1 MPLARW
7 VPGLDSLLHYR
18 RAWFRPDVQ
27 AGLSVAAIQ
36 IPTAIAYAQIA
47 GFPPQVGLYA
57 CILPMLIYALIGS
70 SRQLMVG
77 PDAATAAMVAAAI
90 TPLAAGDPQR
100 LVDLSMIVAIMVGLF
115 SIVAGLARAGF
126 IASFLSRPI
135 LVGYLNGIGLSLL
148 VGQLG
153 KLFGYEAATSG
164 FVAGIL
170 ALLGNL
176 LHIHWPTL
184 ILGSLSLL
192 LMVLLPRRFPQLPGA
207 LCGVLLAS
215 LAAALLGLDRYGV
228 ELLGE
233 VPAGLPQLSWPQTSL
248 EELKSLLRDATGI
261 TVVSFCSAMLT
272 ARSFAARHGYS
283 INANHEFVALGLA
296 NIGAGVSQGFAIS
309 GADSR
314 TAVNDMVG
322 GKTQLVGVVAAL
334 VIAATL
340 LLLNKP
346 LGWVP
351 MPALGAVLLLAGWG
365 LIDVQALKG
374 FWKLSRFEFSLCL
387 LTTVGVLSVGVLP
400 GIFVAVSIAVL
411 RLLYYTYRP
420 SDAVLGWMH
429 GIDGQVELAKY
440 PQATTLP
447 GLVIYRFDAP
457 PVVLQRRL
465 LQAAGAC
472 RGGRQRAAECGAA
485 QRRSHDQPRHQRP
498 GHPPRGA
505 TDPQGPGR
513 APIAGAGDRADAG
526 PAATL
531 EHARRDQAAAGVQ
544 LGAFGGQCLSLLAA
558 PAGKTRRPGRGYKRK
573 CLTMPCSSRPS
584 SASCSL
590 DEAVDCMAWAD

>member
-170 ALLGNL
+170 ALLENL

-192 LMVLLPRRFPQLPGA
+192 LMELLPRRFPQLPGA

-457 PVVLQRRL
+457 LLFFNADYFKQRVLAVVDSSERPNAVLLNAEAMTNLDISGLATLHEVQQILKAQGVHLSLARVTGQTLDLLQRSSMLGEIKPPLVFSSVRSGVSAYRYWLRQQERL
-465 LQAAGAC
+465 AA
-472 RGGRQRAAECGAA
+472 
-485 QRRSHDQPRHQRP
+485 
-498 GHPPRGA
+498 
-505 TDPQGPGR
+505 
-513 APIAGAGDRADAG
+513 
-526 PAATL
+526 
-531 EHARRDQAAAGVQ
+531 QAAATSGN
-544 LGAFGGQCLSLLAA
+544 A
-558 PAGKTRRPGRGYKRK
+558 
-573 CLTMPCSSRPS
+573 
-584 SASCSL
+584 
-590 DEAVDCMAWAD
+590 

>member
-170 ALLGNL
+170 ALLENL

-457 PVVLQRRL
+457 LLFFNADYFKQRVLAVVDGSKRPNAVLLNAEAMTNLDISGLATLHEVQQILKAQGLHLSLARVTGQTLDLLQRSSMLGEIKPPLVFSSVRSGVSAYRYWLRQQERL
-465 LQAAGAC
+465 AA
-472 RGGRQRAAECGAA
+472 
-485 QRRSHDQPRHQRP
+485 
-498 GHPPRGA
+498 
-505 TDPQGPGR
+505 
-513 APIAGAGDRADAG
+513 
-526 PAATL
+526 
-531 EHARRDQAAAGVQ
+531 QAAATSGN
-544 LGAFGGQCLSLLAA
+544 A
-558 PAGKTRRPGRGYKRK
+558 
-573 CLTMPCSSRPS
+573 
-584 SASCSL
+584 
-590 DEAVDCMAWAD
+590 

>member
-1 MPLARW
+1 MPLALW

-170 ALLGNL
+170 ALLENL

-283 INANHEFVALGLA
+283 INPNHEFVALGLA

-457 PVVLQRRL
+457 LLFFNADYFKQRVLAVVDGSERPNAVLLNAEAMTNLDISGLATLHEVQQILKAQGVHLSLARVTGQTLDLLQRSSMLGEIKPPLVFSSVRSGVSAYRYWLRQQERL
-465 LQAAGAC
+465 AA
-472 RGGRQRAAECGAA
+472 
-485 QRRSHDQPRHQRP
+485 
-498 GHPPRGA
+498 
-505 TDPQGPGR
+505 
-513 APIAGAGDRADAG
+513 
-526 PAATL
+526 
-531 EHARRDQAAAGVQ
+531 QAAATSGN
-544 LGAFGGQCLSLLAA
+544 A
-558 PAGKTRRPGRGYKRK
+558 
-573 CLTMPCSSRPS
+573 
-584 SASCSL
+584 
-590 DEAVDCMAWAD
+590 

>member
-115 SIVAGLARAGF
+115 SIVASLARAGF

-170 ALLGNL
+170 ALLENL

-283 INANHEFVALGLA
+283 INPNHEFVALGLA

-457 PVVLQRRL
+457 LLFFNADYFKQRVLAVVDGSERPNAVLLNAEAMTNLDISGLATLHEVQQILKAQGVHLSLARVTGQTLDLLQRSSMLGEIKPPLVFSSVRSGVSAYRYWLRQQERL
-465 LQAAGAC
+465 AA
-472 RGGRQRAAECGAA
+472 
-485 QRRSHDQPRHQRP
+485 
-498 GHPPRGA
+498 
-505 TDPQGPGR
+505 
-513 APIAGAGDRADAG
+513 
-526 PAATL
+526 
-531 EHARRDQAAAGVQ
+531 QAAATSGN
-544 LGAFGGQCLSLLAA
+544 A
-558 PAGKTRRPGRGYKRK
+558 
-573 CLTMPCSSRPS
+573 
-584 SASCSL
+584 
-590 DEAVDCMAWAD
+590 

>member
-153 KLFGYEAATSG
+153 KLFGYEAATSS

-170 ALLGNL
+170 ALLENL

-351 MPALGAVLLLAGWG
+351 MPALGAVLLLAGWS

-457 PVVLQRRL
+457 LLFFNADYFKQRVLAVVDGSERPNAVLLNAEAMTNLDISGLATLHEVQQILKAQGVHLSLARVTGQTLDLLQRSSMLGEIKPPLVFSSVRSGVSAYRYWLRQQERL
-465 LQAAGAC
+465 AA
-472 RGGRQRAAECGAA
+472 
-485 QRRSHDQPRHQRP
+485 
-498 GHPPRGA
+498 
-505 TDPQGPGR
+505 
-513 APIAGAGDRADAG
+513 
-526 PAATL
+526 
-531 EHARRDQAAAGVQ
+531 QAAATSGN
-544 LGAFGGQCLSLLAA
+544 A
-558 PAGKTRRPGRGYKRK
+558 
-573 CLTMPCSSRPS
+573 
-584 SASCSL
+584 
-590 DEAVDCMAWAD
+590 

>member
-18 RAWFRPDVQ
+18 RAWFRSDVQ

-170 ALLGNL
+170 ALLENL

-283 INANHEFVALGLA
+283 INANHELVALGLA

-457 PVVLQRRL
+457 LLFFNADYFKQRVLAVVDGSERPNAVLLNAEAMTNLDISGLATLHEVQQILKAQGVHVSLARVTGQTLDLLQRSSMLGEIKPPLVFSSVRSGVSAYRYWLRQQERL
-465 LQAAGAC
+465 AA
-472 RGGRQRAAECGAA
+472 
-485 QRRSHDQPRHQRP
+485 
-498 GHPPRGA
+498 
-505 TDPQGPGR
+505 
-513 APIAGAGDRADAG
+513 
-526 PAATL
+526 
-531 EHARRDQAAAGVQ
+531 QAAATSGN
-544 LGAFGGQCLSLLAA
+544 A
-558 PAGKTRRPGRGYKRK
+558 
-573 CLTMPCSSRPS
+573 
-584 SASCSL
+584 
-590 DEAVDCMAWAD
+590 

>member
-77 PDAATAAMVAAAI
+77 PDAATAAMGAAAI

-100 LVDLSMIVAIMVGLF
+100 LVDLSMIVAIMGGLF

-170 ALLGNL
+170 ALLENL

-296 NIGAGVSQGFAIS
+296 NIGAGVSQGFAIR

-314 TAVNDMVG
+314 PAVNDMVG

-457 PVVLQRRL
+457 LLFFNADYFKQRVLAVVDGSERPNAVLLNAEAMTNLDISGLATLHEVQQILKAQGVHLSLARVTGQTLDLLQRSSMLGEIKPPLVFSSVRSGVSAYRYWLRQQERL
-465 LQAAGAC
+465 AA
-472 RGGRQRAAECGAA
+472 
-485 QRRSHDQPRHQRP
+485 
-498 GHPPRGA
+498 
-505 TDPQGPGR
+505 
-513 APIAGAGDRADAG
+513 
-526 PAATL
+526 
-531 EHARRDQAAAGVQ
+531 QAAATSGN
-544 LGAFGGQCLSLLAA
+544 A
-558 PAGKTRRPGRGYKRK
+558 
-573 CLTMPCSSRPS
+573 
-584 SASCSL
+584 
-590 DEAVDCMAWAD
+590 

>member
-153 KLFGYEAATSG
+153 KLFGYETATSG

-170 ALLGNL
+170 ALLENL

-457 PVVLQRRL
+457 LLFFNADYFKQRVLAVVDGSERPNAVLLNAEAMTNLDISGLATLHEVQQILKAQGVHLSLARVTGQTLDLLQRSSMLGEIKPPLVFSSVRSGVSAYRYWLRQQERL
-465 LQAAGAC
+465 AA
-472 RGGRQRAAECGAA
+472 
-485 QRRSHDQPRHQRP
+485 
-498 GHPPRGA
+498 
-505 TDPQGPGR
+505 
-513 APIAGAGDRADAG
+513 
-526 PAATL
+526 
-531 EHARRDQAAAGVQ
+531 QAAATSGN
-544 LGAFGGQCLSLLAA
+544 A
-558 PAGKTRRPGRGYKRK
+558 
-573 CLTMPCSSRPS
+573 
-584 SASCSL
+584 
-590 DEAVDCMAWAD
+590 

>member
-170 ALLGNL
+170 ALLENL

-192 LMVLLPRRFPQLPGA
+192 LMVPLPRRFPQLPGA

-283 INANHEFVALGLA
+283 INPNHEFVALGLA

-457 PVVLQRRL
+457 LLFFNADYFKQRVLAVVDGSERPNAVLLNAEAMTNLDISGLATLHEVQQILKAQGVHLSLARVTGQTLDLLQRSSMLGEIKPPLVFSSVRSGVSAYRYWLRQQERL
-465 LQAAGAC
+465 AA
-472 RGGRQRAAECGAA
+472 
-485 QRRSHDQPRHQRP
+485 
-498 GHPPRGA
+498 
-505 TDPQGPGR
+505 
-513 APIAGAGDRADAG
+513 
-526 PAATL
+526 
-531 EHARRDQAAAGVQ
+531 QAAATSGN
-544 LGAFGGQCLSLLAA
+544 A
-558 PAGKTRRPGRGYKRK
+558 
-573 CLTMPCSSRPS
+573 
-584 SASCSL
+584 
-590 DEAVDCMAWAD
+590 

>member
-170 ALLGNL
+170 ALLENL
-176 LHIHWPTL
+176 MHIHWPTL

-272 ARSFAARHGYS
+272 ARSFPARHGYS

-457 PVVLQRRL
+457 LLFFNADYFKQRVLAVVDGSERPNAVLLNAEAMTNLDISGLATLHEVQQILKAQGVHLSLARVTGQTLDLLQRSSMLGEIKPPLVFSSVRSGVSAYRYWLRQQERL
-465 LQAAGAC
+465 AA
-472 RGGRQRAAECGAA
+472 
-485 QRRSHDQPRHQRP
+485 
-498 GHPPRGA
+498 
-505 TDPQGPGR
+505 
-513 APIAGAGDRADAG
+513 
-526 PAATL
+526 
-531 EHARRDQAAAGVQ
+531 QAAATSGN
-544 LGAFGGQCLSLLAA
+544 A
-558 PAGKTRRPGRGYKRK
+558 
-573 CLTMPCSSRPS
+573 
-584 SASCSL
+584 
-590 DEAVDCMAWAD
+590 

>member
-77 PDAATAAMVAAAI
+77 PDAATAAMVAAAL

-170 ALLGNL
+170 ALLENL

-283 INANHEFVALGLA
+283 INPNHEFVALGLA

-457 PVVLQRRL
+457 LLFFNADYFKQRVLAVVDGSERPNAVLLNAEAMTNLDISGLATLHEVQQILKAQGVHLSLARVTGQTLDLLQRSSMLGEIKPPLVFSSVRSGVSAYRYWLRQQERL
-465 LQAAGAC
+465 AA
-472 RGGRQRAAECGAA
+472 
-485 QRRSHDQPRHQRP
+485 
-498 GHPPRGA
+498 
-505 TDPQGPGR
+505 
-513 APIAGAGDRADAG
+513 
-526 PAATL
+526 
-531 EHARRDQAAAGVQ
+531 QAAATSGN
-544 LGAFGGQCLSLLAA
+544 A
-558 PAGKTRRPGRGYKRK
+558 
-573 CLTMPCSSRPS
+573 
-584 SASCSL
+584 
-590 DEAVDCMAWAD
+590 

>member
-170 ALLGNL
+170 ALLENL

-322 GKTQLVGVVAAL
+322 SKTQLVGVVAAL

-457 PVVLQRRL
+457 LLFFNADYFKQRVLAVVDGSERPNAVLLNAEAMTNLDISGLATLHEVQQILKAQGVHLSLARVTGQTLDLLQRSSMLGEIKPPLVFSSVRSGVSAYRYWLRQQERL
-465 LQAAGAC
+465 AA
-472 RGGRQRAAECGAA
+472 
-485 QRRSHDQPRHQRP
+485 
-498 GHPPRGA
+498 
-505 TDPQGPGR
+505 
-513 APIAGAGDRADAG
+513 
-526 PAATL
+526 
-531 EHARRDQAAAGVQ
+531 QAAATSGN
-544 LGAFGGQCLSLLAA
+544 A
-558 PAGKTRRPGRGYKRK
+558 
-573 CLTMPCSSRPS
+573 
-584 SASCSL
+584 
-590 DEAVDCMAWAD
+590 

>member
-170 ALLGNL
+170 ALLENL

-365 LIDVQALKG
+365 LIDVQVLKG

-457 PVVLQRRL
+457 LLFFNADYFKQRVLAVVDGSERPNAVLLNAEAMTNLDISGLATLHEVQQILKAQGVHLSLARVTGQTLDLLQRSSMLGEIKPPLVFSSVRSGVSAYRYWLRQQERL
-465 LQAAGAC
+465 AA
-472 RGGRQRAAECGAA
+472 
-485 QRRSHDQPRHQRP
+485 
-498 GHPPRGA
+498 
-505 TDPQGPGR
+505 
-513 APIAGAGDRADAG
+513 
-526 PAATL
+526 
-531 EHARRDQAAAGVQ
+531 QAAATSGN
-544 LGAFGGQCLSLLAA
+544 A
-558 PAGKTRRPGRGYKRK
+558 
-573 CLTMPCSSRPS
+573 
-584 SASCSL
+584 
-590 DEAVDCMAWAD
+590 

>member
-170 ALLGNL
+170 ALLENL

-184 ILGSLSLL
+184 LLGSLSLL

-283 INANHEFVALGLA
+283 INPNHEFVALGLA

-457 PVVLQRRL
+457 LLFFNADYFKQRVLAVVDGSERPNAVLLNAEAMTNLDISGLATLHEVQQILKAQGVHLSLARVTGQTLDLLQRSSMLGEIKPPLVFSSVRSGVSAYRYWLRQQERL
-465 LQAAGAC
+465 AA
-472 RGGRQRAAECGAA
+472 
-485 QRRSHDQPRHQRP
+485 
-498 GHPPRGA
+498 
-505 TDPQGPGR
+505 
-513 APIAGAGDRADAG
+513 
-526 PAATL
+526 
-531 EHARRDQAAAGVQ
+531 QAAATSGN
-544 LGAFGGQCLSLLAA
+544 A
-558 PAGKTRRPGRGYKRK
+558 
-573 CLTMPCSSRPS
+573 
-584 SASCSL
+584 
-590 DEAVDCMAWAD
+590 

>member
-135 LVGYLNGIGLSLL
+135 LVGYLNSIGLSLL

-170 ALLGNL
+170 ALLENL

-283 INANHEFVALGLA
+283 INPNHEFVALGLA

-457 PVVLQRRL
+457 LLFFNADYFKQRVLAVVDGSERPNAVLLNAEAMTNLDISGLATLHEVQQILKAQGVHLSLARVTGQTLDLLQRSSMLGEIKPPLVFSSVRSGVSAYRYWLRQQERL
-465 LQAAGAC
+465 AA
-472 RGGRQRAAECGAA
+472 
-485 QRRSHDQPRHQRP
+485 
-498 GHPPRGA
+498 
-505 TDPQGPGR
+505 
-513 APIAGAGDRADAG
+513 
-526 PAATL
+526 
-531 EHARRDQAAAGVQ
+531 QAAATSGN
-544 LGAFGGQCLSLLAA
+544 A
-558 PAGKTRRPGRGYKRK
+558 
-573 CLTMPCSSRPS
+573 
-584 SASCSL
+584 
-590 DEAVDCMAWAD
+590 

>member
-36 IPTAIAYAQIA
+36 LPTAIAYAQIA

-170 ALLGNL
+170 ALLENL

-457 PVVLQRRL
+457 LLFFNADYFKQRVLAVVDGSERPNAVLLNAEAMTNLDISGLATLHEVQQILKAQGVHLSLARVTGQTLDLLQRSSMLGEIKPPLVFSSVRSGVSAYRYWLRQQERL
-465 LQAAGAC
+465 AA
-472 RGGRQRAAECGAA
+472 
-485 QRRSHDQPRHQRP
+485 
-498 GHPPRGA
+498 
-505 TDPQGPGR
+505 
-513 APIAGAGDRADAG
+513 
-526 PAATL
+526 
-531 EHARRDQAAAGVQ
+531 QAAATSGN
-544 LGAFGGQCLSLLAA
+544 A
-558 PAGKTRRPGRGYKRK
+558 
-573 CLTMPCSSRPS
+573 
-584 SASCSL
+584 
-590 DEAVDCMAWAD
+590 

>member
-7 VPGLDSLLHYR
+7 VPGLDSLIHYR
-18 RAWFRPDVQ
+18 RAWFRPDIQ

-135 LVGYLNGIGLSLL
+135 LVGYLNGIGLILL

-170 ALLGNL
+170 ALLENL

-233 VPAGLPQLSWPQTSL
+233 VPAGLPQLSWPQTNL

-365 LIDVQALKG
+365 LIDVQALRG

-457 PVVLQRRL
+457 LLFFNADYFKQRVLAVVDGSERPNAVLLNAEAMTNLDISGLATLHEVQQILKAQGVHLSLARVTGQTLDLLQRSSMLGEIKPPLVFSSVRSGVSAYRYWLRQQERL
-465 LQAAGAC
+465 AA
-472 RGGRQRAAECGAA
+472 
-485 QRRSHDQPRHQRP
+485 
-498 GHPPRGA
+498 
-505 TDPQGPGR
+505 
-513 APIAGAGDRADAG
+513 
-526 PAATL
+526 
-531 EHARRDQAAAGVQ
+531 QAAATSGN
-544 LGAFGGQCLSLLAA
+544 A
-558 PAGKTRRPGRGYKRK
+558 
-573 CLTMPCSSRPS
+573 
-584 SASCSL
+584 
-590 DEAVDCMAWAD
+590 

>member
-77 PDAATAAMVAAAI
+77 PDAATAAMVAAAL

-100 LVDLSMIVAIMVGLF
+100 LVDLSMIVAVMVGLF

-170 ALLGNL
+170 ALLENL

-457 PVVLQRRL
+457 LLFFNADYFKQRVLAVVDGSERPNAVLLNAEAMTNLDISGLATLHEVQQILKAQGVHLSLARVTGQTLDLLQRSSMLGEIKPPLVFSSVRSGVSAYRYWLRQQERL
-465 LQAAGAC
+465 AA
-472 RGGRQRAAECGAA
+472 
-485 QRRSHDQPRHQRP
+485 
-498 GHPPRGA
+498 
-505 TDPQGPGR
+505 
-513 APIAGAGDRADAG
+513 
-526 PAATL
+526 
-531 EHARRDQAAAGVQ
+531 QAAATSGN
-544 LGAFGGQCLSLLAA
+544 A
-558 PAGKTRRPGRGYKRK
+558 
-573 CLTMPCSSRPS
+573 
-584 SASCSL
+584 
-590 DEAVDCMAWAD
+590 

>member
-90 TPLAAGDPQR
+90 PPLAAGDPQR

-170 ALLGNL
+170 ALLENL

-283 INANHEFVALGLA
+283 INPNHEFVALGLA

-457 PVVLQRRL
+457 LLFFNADYFKQRVLAVVDGSERPNAVLLNAEAMTNLDISGLATLHEVQQILKAQGVHLSLARVTGQTLDLLQRSSMLGEIKPPLVFSSVRSGVSAYRYWLRQQERL
-465 LQAAGAC
+465 AA
-472 RGGRQRAAECGAA
+472 
-485 QRRSHDQPRHQRP
+485 
-498 GHPPRGA
+498 
-505 TDPQGPGR
+505 
-513 APIAGAGDRADAG
+513 
-526 PAATL
+526 
-531 EHARRDQAAAGVQ
+531 QAAATSGN
-544 LGAFGGQCLSLLAA
+544 A
-558 PAGKTRRPGRGYKRK
+558 
-573 CLTMPCSSRPS
+573 
-584 SASCSL
+584 
-590 DEAVDCMAWAD
+590 

>member
-170 ALLGNL
+170 ALLENL

-283 INANHEFVALGLA
+283 INPNHEFVALGLA

-457 PVVLQRRL
+457 LLFFNADYFKQRVLAVADGSERPNAVLLNAEAMTNLDISGLATLHEVQQILKAQGVHLSLARVTGQTLDLLQRSSMLGEIKPPLVFSSVRSGVSAYRYWLRQQERL
-465 LQAAGAC
+465 AA
-472 RGGRQRAAECGAA
+472 
-485 QRRSHDQPRHQRP
+485 
-498 GHPPRGA
+498 
-505 TDPQGPGR
+505 
-513 APIAGAGDRADAG
+513 
-526 PAATL
+526 
-531 EHARRDQAAAGVQ
+531 QAAATSGN
-544 LGAFGGQCLSLLAA
+544 A
-558 PAGKTRRPGRGYKRK
+558 
-573 CLTMPCSSRPS
+573 
-584 SASCSL
+584 
-590 DEAVDCMAWAD
+590 

>member
-126 IASFLSRPI
+126 IARFLSRPI

-170 ALLGNL
+170 ALLENL

-283 INANHEFVALGLA
+283 INPNHEFVALGLA

-457 PVVLQRRL
+457 LLFFNADYFKQRVLAVVDGSERPNAVLLNAEAMTNLDISGLATLHEVQQILKAQGVHLSLARVTGQTLDLLQRSSMLGEIKPPLVFSSVRSGVSAYRYWLRQQERL
-465 LQAAGAC
+465 AA
-472 RGGRQRAAECGAA
+472 
-485 QRRSHDQPRHQRP
+485 
-498 GHPPRGA
+498 
-505 TDPQGPGR
+505 
-513 APIAGAGDRADAG
+513 
-526 PAATL
+526 
-531 EHARRDQAAAGVQ
+531 QAAATSGN
-544 LGAFGGQCLSLLAA
+544 A
-558 PAGKTRRPGRGYKRK
+558 
-573 CLTMPCSSRPS
+573 
-584 SASCSL
+584 
-590 DEAVDCMAWAD
+590 

>member
-170 ALLGNL
+170 ALLENL

-296 NIGAGVSQGFAIS
+296 NIGARVSQGFAIS

-457 PVVLQRRL
+457 LLFFNADYFKQRVLAVVDGSERPNAVLLNAEAMTNLDISGLATLHEVQQILKAQGVHLSLARVTGQTLDLLQRSSMLGEIKPPLVFSSVRSGVSAYRYWLRQQERL
-465 LQAAGAC
+465 AA
-472 RGGRQRAAECGAA
+472 
-485 QRRSHDQPRHQRP
+485 
-498 GHPPRGA
+498 
-505 TDPQGPGR
+505 
-513 APIAGAGDRADAG
+513 
-526 PAATL
+526 
-531 EHARRDQAAAGVQ
+531 QAAATSGN
-544 LGAFGGQCLSLLAA
+544 A
-558 PAGKTRRPGRGYKRK
+558 
-573 CLTMPCSSRPS
+573 
-584 SASCSL
+584 
-590 DEAVDCMAWAD
+590 

>member
-170 ALLGNL
+170 ARLENL

-283 INANHEFVALGLA
+283 INPNHEFVALGLA

-457 PVVLQRRL
+457 LLFFNADYFKQRVLAVVDGSERPNAVLLNAEAMTNLDISGLATLHEVQQILKAQGVHLSLARVTGQTLDLLQRSSMLGEIKPPLVFSSVRSGVSAYRYWLRQQERL
-465 LQAAGAC
+465 AA
-472 RGGRQRAAECGAA
+472 
-485 QRRSHDQPRHQRP
+485 
-498 GHPPRGA
+498 
-505 TDPQGPGR
+505 
-513 APIAGAGDRADAG
+513 
-526 PAATL
+526 
-531 EHARRDQAAAGVQ
+531 QAAATSGN
-544 LGAFGGQCLSLLAA
+544 A
-558 PAGKTRRPGRGYKRK
+558 
-573 CLTMPCSSRPS
+573 
-584 SASCSL
+584 
-590 DEAVDCMAWAD
+590 

>member
-90 TPLAAGDPQR
+90 PPLAAGDPQR

-170 ALLGNL
+170 ALLENL

-322 GKTQLVGVVAAL
+322 GKTQLVGVIAAL

-457 PVVLQRRL
+457 LLFFNADYFKQRVLAVVDGSERPNAVLLNAEAMTNLDISGLATLHEVQQILKAQGVHLSLARVTGQTLDLLQRSSMLGEIKPPLVFSSVRSGVSAYRYWLRQQERL
-465 LQAAGAC
+465 AA
-472 RGGRQRAAECGAA
+472 
-485 QRRSHDQPRHQRP
+485 
-498 GHPPRGA
+498 
-505 TDPQGPGR
+505 
-513 APIAGAGDRADAG
+513 
-526 PAATL
+526 
-531 EHARRDQAAAGVQ
+531 QAAATSGN
-544 LGAFGGQCLSLLAA
+544 A
-558 PAGKTRRPGRGYKRK
+558 
-573 CLTMPCSSRPS
+573 
-584 SASCSL
+584 
-590 DEAVDCMAWAD
+590 

>member
-1 MPLARW
+1 
-7 VPGLDSLLHYR
+7 
-18 RAWFRPDVQ
+18 
-27 AGLSVAAIQ
+27 
-36 IPTAIAYAQIA
+36 
-47 GFPPQVGLYA
+47 
-57 CILPMLIYALIGS
+57 
-70 SRQLMVG
+70 
-77 PDAATAAMVAAAI
+77 
-90 TPLAAGDPQR
+90 
-100 LVDLSMIVAIMVGLF
+100 
-115 SIVAGLARAGF
+115 VAGLARAGF

-170 ALLGNL
+170 ALLENL

-334 VIAATL
+334 VIASTL

-457 PVVLQRRL
+457 LLFFNADYFKQRVLAVVDGSERPNAVLLNAEAMTNLDISGLATLHEVQQILKAQGVHLSLARVTGQTLDLLQRSSMLGEIKPPLVFSSVRSGVSAYRYWLRQQERL
-465 LQAAGAC
+465 AA
-472 RGGRQRAAECGAA
+472 
-485 QRRSHDQPRHQRP
+485 
-498 GHPPRGA
+498 
-505 TDPQGPGR
+505 
-513 APIAGAGDRADAG
+513 
-526 PAATL
+526 
-531 EHARRDQAAAGVQ
+531 QAAATSGN
-544 LGAFGGQCLSLLAA
+544 A
-558 PAGKTRRPGRGYKRK
+558 
-573 CLTMPCSSRPS
+573 
-584 SASCSL
+584 
-590 DEAVDCMAWAD
+590 

>member
-7 VPGLDSLLHYR
+7 VPGLDSLLHYH

-170 ALLGNL
+170 ALLENL

-283 INANHEFVALGLA
+283 INPNHEFVALGLA

-457 PVVLQRRL
+457 LLFFNADYFKQRVLAVVDGSERPNAVLLNAEAMTNLDISGLATLHEVQQILKAQGVHLSLARVTGQTLDLLQRSSMLGEIKPPLVFSSVRSGVSAYRYWLRQQERL
-465 LQAAGAC
+465 AA
-472 RGGRQRAAECGAA
+472 
-485 QRRSHDQPRHQRP
+485 
-498 GHPPRGA
+498 
-505 TDPQGPGR
+505 
-513 APIAGAGDRADAG
+513 
-526 PAATL
+526 
-531 EHARRDQAAAGVQ
+531 QAAATSGN
-544 LGAFGGQCLSLLAA
+544 A
-558 PAGKTRRPGRGYKRK
+558 
-573 CLTMPCSSRPS
+573 
-584 SASCSL
+584 
-590 DEAVDCMAWAD
+590 

>member
-90 TPLAAGDPQR
+90 TPMAAGDPQR

-170 ALLGNL
+170 ALLENL

-457 PVVLQRRL
+457 LLFFNADYFKQRVLAVVDGSERPNAVLLNAEAMTNLDISGLATLHEVQQILKAQGVHLSLARVTGQTLDLLQRSSMLGEIKPPLVFSSVRSGVSAYRYWLRQQERL
-465 LQAAGAC
+465 AA
-472 RGGRQRAAECGAA
+472 
-485 QRRSHDQPRHQRP
+485 
-498 GHPPRGA
+498 
-505 TDPQGPGR
+505 
-513 APIAGAGDRADAG
+513 
-526 PAATL
+526 
-531 EHARRDQAAAGVQ
+531 QAAATSGN
-544 LGAFGGQCLSLLAA
+544 A
-558 PAGKTRRPGRGYKRK
+558 
-573 CLTMPCSSRPS
+573 
-584 SASCSL
+584 
-590 DEAVDCMAWAD
+590 

>member
-170 ALLGNL
+170 ALLENL

-457 PVVLQRRL
+457 LLFFNADYFKQRVLAVVDGSERPNAVLLNAEAMTNLDISGLATLHEVQQILKAQSVHLSLARVTGQTLDLLQRSSMLGEIKPPLVFSSVRSGVSAYRYWLRQQERL
-465 LQAAGAC
+465 AA
-472 RGGRQRAAECGAA
+472 
-485 QRRSHDQPRHQRP
+485 
-498 GHPPRGA
+498 
-505 TDPQGPGR
+505 
-513 APIAGAGDRADAG
+513 
-526 PAATL
+526 
-531 EHARRDQAAAGVQ
+531 QAAATSGN
-544 LGAFGGQCLSLLAA
+544 A
-558 PAGKTRRPGRGYKRK
+558 
-573 CLTMPCSSRPS
+573 
-584 SASCSL
+584 
-590 DEAVDCMAWAD
+590 

>member
-90 TPLAAGDPQR
+90 TPLVAGDPQR

-170 ALLGNL
+170 ALLENL

-457 PVVLQRRL
+457 LLFFNADYFKQRVLAVVDGSERPNAVLLNAEAMTNLDISGLATLHEVQQILKAQGVHLSLARVTGQTLDLLQRSSMLGEIKPPLVFSSVRSGVSAYRYWLRQQERL
-465 LQAAGAC
+465 AA
-472 RGGRQRAAECGAA
+472 
-485 QRRSHDQPRHQRP
+485 
-498 GHPPRGA
+498 
-505 TDPQGPGR
+505 
-513 APIAGAGDRADAG
+513 
-526 PAATL
+526 
-531 EHARRDQAAAGVQ
+531 QAAATSGN
-544 LGAFGGQCLSLLAA
+544 A
-558 PAGKTRRPGRGYKRK
+558 
-573 CLTMPCSSRPS
+573 
-584 SASCSL
+584 
-590 DEAVDCMAWAD
+590 

>member
-18 RAWFRPDVQ
+18 RAWFCPDVQ

-170 ALLGNL
+170 ALLENL

-261 TVVSFCSAMLT
+261 TVVSFCSAMLA

-457 PVVLQRRL
+457 LLFFNADYFKQRVLAVVDGSERPNAVLLNAEAMTNLDISGLATLHEVQQILKAQGVHLSLARVTGQTLDLLQRSSMLGEIKPPLVFSSVRSGVSAYRYWLRQQERL
-465 LQAAGAC
+465 AA
-472 RGGRQRAAECGAA
+472 
-485 QRRSHDQPRHQRP
+485 
-498 GHPPRGA
+498 
-505 TDPQGPGR
+505 
-513 APIAGAGDRADAG
+513 
-526 PAATL
+526 
-531 EHARRDQAAAGVQ
+531 QAAATSGN
-544 LGAFGGQCLSLLAA
+544 A
-558 PAGKTRRPGRGYKRK
+558 
-573 CLTMPCSSRPS
+573 
-584 SASCSL
+584 
-590 DEAVDCMAWAD
+590 

>member
-170 ALLGNL
+170 ALLENL

-272 ARSFAARHGYS
+272 ARSFAARHRYS
-283 INANHEFVALGLA
+283 INPNHEFVALGLA

-457 PVVLQRRL
+457 LLFFNADYFKQRVLAVVDGSERPNAVLLNAEAMTNLDISGLATLHEVQQILKAQGVHLSLARVTGQTLDLLQRSSMLGEIKPPLVFSSVRSGVSAYRYWLRQQERL
-465 LQAAGAC
+465 AA
-472 RGGRQRAAECGAA
+472 
-485 QRRSHDQPRHQRP
+485 
-498 GHPPRGA
+498 
-505 TDPQGPGR
+505 
-513 APIAGAGDRADAG
+513 
-526 PAATL
+526 
-531 EHARRDQAAAGVQ
+531 QAAATSGN
-544 LGAFGGQCLSLLAA
+544 A
-558 PAGKTRRPGRGYKRK
+558 
-573 CLTMPCSSRPS
+573 
-584 SASCSL
+584 
-590 DEAVDCMAWAD
+590 

>member
-170 ALLGNL
+170 ALLENL

-283 INANHEFVALGLA
+283 INPNHEFVALGLA

-400 GIFVAVSIAVL
+400 GIFGAVSIAVL

-457 PVVLQRRL
+457 LLFFNADYFKQRVLAVVDGSERPNAVLLNAEAMTNLDISGLATLHEVQQILKAQGVHLSLARVTGQTLDLLQRSSMLGEIKPPLVFSSVRSGVSAYRYWLRQQERL
-465 LQAAGAC
+465 AA
-472 RGGRQRAAECGAA
+472 
-485 QRRSHDQPRHQRP
+485 
-498 GHPPRGA
+498 
-505 TDPQGPGR
+505 
-513 APIAGAGDRADAG
+513 
-526 PAATL
+526 
-531 EHARRDQAAAGVQ
+531 QAAATSGN
-544 LGAFGGQCLSLLAA
+544 A
-558 PAGKTRRPGRGYKRK
+558 
-573 CLTMPCSSRPS
+573 
-584 SASCSL
+584 
-590 DEAVDCMAWAD
+590 

>member
-170 ALLGNL
+170 ALLENL

-457 PVVLQRRL
+457 LLFFNADYFKQRVLAVVDGSERPNAVLLNAEAMTNLDISGLATLHEVQQILKAQGVHLSLARVTGQTLDLLQRSSMLGEIKPPLVFSSVRSGVSAYRYWLRQQERL
-465 LQAAGAC
+465 AAHA
-472 RGGRQRAAECGAA
+472 
-485 QRRSHDQPRHQRP
+485 
-498 GHPPRGA
+498 
-505 TDPQGPGR
+505 
-513 APIAGAGDRADAG
+513 
-526 PAATL
+526 AATSGN
-531 EHARRDQAAAGVQ
+531 A
-544 LGAFGGQCLSLLAA
+544 
-558 PAGKTRRPGRGYKRK
+558 
-573 CLTMPCSSRPS
+573 
-584 SASCSL
+584 
-590 DEAVDCMAWAD
+590 

>member
-115 SIVAGLARAGF
+115 SKVAGLARAGF

-170 ALLGNL
+170 ALLENL

-457 PVVLQRRL
+457 LLFFNADYFKQRVLAVVDGSERPNAVLLNAEAMTNLDISGLATLHEVQQILKAQGVHLSLARVTGQTLDLLQRSSMLGEIKPPLVFSSVRSGVSAYRYWLRQQERL
-465 LQAAGAC
+465 AA
-472 RGGRQRAAECGAA
+472 
-485 QRRSHDQPRHQRP
+485 
-498 GHPPRGA
+498 
-505 TDPQGPGR
+505 
-513 APIAGAGDRADAG
+513 
-526 PAATL
+526 
-531 EHARRDQAAAGVQ
+531 QAAATSGN
-544 LGAFGGQCLSLLAA
+544 A
-558 PAGKTRRPGRGYKRK
+558 
-573 CLTMPCSSRPS
+573 
-584 SASCSL
+584 
-590 DEAVDCMAWAD
+590 

>member
-170 ALLGNL
+170 ALLENL

-192 LMVLLPRRFPQLPGA
+192 LMVLLPRSFPQLPGA

-457 PVVLQRRL
+457 LLFFNADYFKQRVLAVVDGSERPNAVLLNAEAMTNLDISGLATLHEVQQILKAQGVHLSLARVTGQTLDLLQRSSMLGEIKPPLVFSSVRSGVSAYRYWLRQQERL
-465 LQAAGAC
+465 AA
-472 RGGRQRAAECGAA
+472 
-485 QRRSHDQPRHQRP
+485 
-498 GHPPRGA
+498 
-505 TDPQGPGR
+505 
-513 APIAGAGDRADAG
+513 
-526 PAATL
+526 
-531 EHARRDQAAAGVQ
+531 QAAATSGN
-544 LGAFGGQCLSLLAA
+544 A
-558 PAGKTRRPGRGYKRK
+558 
-573 CLTMPCSSRPS
+573 
-584 SASCSL
+584 
-590 DEAVDCMAWAD
+590 

>member
-7 VPGLDSLLHYR
+7 VPRLDSLLHYR

-170 ALLGNL
+170 ALLENL

-457 PVVLQRRL
+457 LLFFNADYFKQRVLAVVDGSERPNAVLLNAEAMTNLDISGLATLHEVQQILKAQGVHLSLARVTGQTLDLLQRSSMLGEIKPPLVFSSVRSGVSAYRYWLRQQERL
-465 LQAAGAC
+465 AA
-472 RGGRQRAAECGAA
+472 
-485 QRRSHDQPRHQRP
+485 
-498 GHPPRGA
+498 
-505 TDPQGPGR
+505 
-513 APIAGAGDRADAG
+513 
-526 PAATL
+526 
-531 EHARRDQAAAGVQ
+531 QAAATSGN
-544 LGAFGGQCLSLLAA
+544 A
-558 PAGKTRRPGRGYKRK
+558 
-573 CLTMPCSSRPS
+573 
-584 SASCSL
+584 
-590 DEAVDCMAWAD
+590 

>member
-27 AGLSVAAIQ
+27 AGLSVVAIQ

-170 ALLGNL
+170 ALLENL

-457 PVVLQRRL
+457 LLFFNADYFKQRVLAVVDGSERPNAVLLNAEAMTNLDISGLATLHEVQQILKAQGVHLSLARVTGQTLDLLQRSSMLGEIKPPLVFSSVRSGVSAYRYWLRQQERL
-465 LQAAGAC
+465 AA
-472 RGGRQRAAECGAA
+472 
-485 QRRSHDQPRHQRP
+485 
-498 GHPPRGA
+498 
-505 TDPQGPGR
+505 
-513 APIAGAGDRADAG
+513 
-526 PAATL
+526 
-531 EHARRDQAAAGVQ
+531 QAAATSGN
-544 LGAFGGQCLSLLAA
+544 A
-558 PAGKTRRPGRGYKRK
+558 
-573 CLTMPCSSRPS
+573 
-584 SASCSL
+584 
-590 DEAVDCMAWAD
+590 

>member
-153 KLFGYEAATSG
+153 NLFGYEAATSG

-170 ALLGNL
+170 ALLENL

-457 PVVLQRRL
+457 LLFFNADYFKQRVLAVVDGSERPNAVLLNAEAMTNLDISGLATLHEVQQILKAQGVHLSLARVTGQTLDLLQRSSMLGEIKPPLVFSSVRSGVSAYRYWLRQQERL
-465 LQAAGAC
+465 AA
-472 RGGRQRAAECGAA
+472 
-485 QRRSHDQPRHQRP
+485 
-498 GHPPRGA
+498 
-505 TDPQGPGR
+505 
-513 APIAGAGDRADAG
+513 
-526 PAATL
+526 
-531 EHARRDQAAAGVQ
+531 QAAATSGN
-544 LGAFGGQCLSLLAA
+544 A
-558 PAGKTRRPGRGYKRK
+558 
-573 CLTMPCSSRPS
+573 
-584 SASCSL
+584 
-590 DEAVDCMAWAD
+590 